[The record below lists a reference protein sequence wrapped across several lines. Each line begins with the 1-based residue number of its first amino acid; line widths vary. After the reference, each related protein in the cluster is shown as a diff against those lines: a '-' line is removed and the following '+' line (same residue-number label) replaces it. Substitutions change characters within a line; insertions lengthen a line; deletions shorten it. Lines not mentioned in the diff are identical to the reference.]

1 MRADN
6 WVVGFDGFIGALTG
20 VGTSYAVHT
29 DGREQRG
36 NAGRWSARGGIIDI
50 EVETGLDLQS
60 DAETEDDS
68 GLDEI

>member
-1 MRADN
+1 MRAEH
-6 WVVGFDGFIGALTG
+6 WLVGFDGFIGALIREDDGVHSYGRTG
-20 VGTSYAVHT
+20 GS
-29 DGREQRG
+29 

>member
-1 MRADN
+1 MRADT
-6 WVVGFDGFIGALTG
+6 WTVGFDGFIGALMG
-20 VGTSYAVHT
+20 EGSNCAVYS